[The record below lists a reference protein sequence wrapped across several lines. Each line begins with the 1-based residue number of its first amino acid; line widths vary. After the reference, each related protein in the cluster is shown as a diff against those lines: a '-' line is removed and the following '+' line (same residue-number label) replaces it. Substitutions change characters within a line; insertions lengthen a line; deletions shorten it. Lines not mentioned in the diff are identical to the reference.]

1 MTNNK
6 TIAIERYRQW
16 LTFRNYAKGTIT
28 DYIYCFSGFANSLP
42 EDTDFF
48 NLDVQLA
55 IDYVFRLRSKGLSP
69 TSTNLL
75 SSSLRCYYDVIL
87 DRPISIR
94 RLPNVK
100 YTLGEPNT
108 FSESEISRLLD
119 VADVRMKAMILLGC
133 DCGLRAGEVARL
145 RVKDIDSENMLLH
158 IVHTKRD
165 KSRYVK
171 LSMPCLQALRTYWL
185 AYRPDPSGYMFPG
198 KVNGHINEIYPSQL
212 FHRLLVKLAI
222 RPEDG
227 LRFHNLRDTYATSLH
242 NNGCDVF
249 SLKKA
254 LGHSTLKSTARYIA
268 FSTADIQQM
277 PSPSDFR
284 GNRHG
289 RS

>member
-69 TSTNLL
+69 ASTNLL

-119 VADVRMKAMILLGC
+119 AADVRMKAMIFLGC
-133 DCGLRAGEVARL
+133 DCGLRISEVVKL
-145 RVKDIDSENMLLH
+145 RIKDVDSQNMLLH

-171 LSMPCLQALRTYWL
+171 LSVPCLEALHNYWL
-185 AYRPDPSGYMFPG
+185 VYRPDPSGYMFPG
-198 KVNGHINEIYPSQL
+198 KVDGHLDKSYTSQL
-212 FHRLLVKLAI
+212 FHRLIVKLEL

-227 LRFHNLRDTYATSLH
+227 LRFHNLRDSYATSLR
-242 NNGCDVF
+242 NNGCDIF
-249 SLKKA
+249 TLRKA

-268 FSTADIQQM
+268 FSTSDIQNM

-284 GNRHG
+284 KNSHVQN
-289 RS
+289 